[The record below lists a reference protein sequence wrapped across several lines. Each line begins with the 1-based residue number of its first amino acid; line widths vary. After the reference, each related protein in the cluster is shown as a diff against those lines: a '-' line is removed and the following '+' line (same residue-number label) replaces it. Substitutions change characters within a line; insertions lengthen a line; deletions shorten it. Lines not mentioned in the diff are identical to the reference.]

1 MNARTTDIQDIS
13 LLELD
18 HPGANDPAYR
28 ARRAAIAALA
38 AEFRRTGTVPDVAY
52 SAEEAATWRTA
63 VSRLQVLHARKASA
77 RYLQAAKNLA
87 ITPDRVPQLGE
98 LNGRL
103 ATAGGFRLAPVE
115 GLIDGKTFLSRLAEG
130 TMLCTQYIRHA
141 SRPDYTPEPD
151 VIHEIVGHA
160 PTFTD
165 PDFAEVTRLIGRA
178 AARAE
183 GDALEAIQRLY
194 WFTVEFGLIRE
205 QGVVKAFGAGL
216 LSSFGEL
223 GHCFGPDV
231 ERRAFTPSA
240 AASAGYDYSAMQPL
254 LFVIPSFAALRR
266 DVADFV
272 ARLGLAGTAA
282 KGPSMPG
289 K

>member
-28 ARRAAIAALA
+28 ARRAAIATLA

-52 SAEEAATWRTA
+52 AAEETATWRTA
-63 VSRLQVLHARKASA
+63 VSRLQILHARKASA
-77 RYLQAAKNLA
+77 RYLRAAKNLS
-87 ITPDRVPQLGE
+87 ITPERIPQLRE
-98 LNGRL
+98 LNVQL
-103 ATAGGFRLAPVE
+103 AAAGGFRLAPVE
-115 GLIDGKTFLSRLAEG
+115 GLIDGKTFLAGLAEG
-130 TMLCTQYIRHA
+130 TMLCTRYIRHA

-151 VIHEIVGHA
+151 VIHELVGHA

-165 PDFAEVTRLIGRA
+165 PDFREVTRLIGRA
-178 AARAE
+178 AAAAE
-183 GDALEAIQRLY
+183 GDALEAVMRLY

-205 QGVVKAFGAGL
+205 AGETKAFGAGL

-231 ERRAFTPSA
+231 ERRPFTPEA
-240 AASAGYDYSAMQPL
+240 AATAAYDYSAMQPL
-254 LFVIPSFAALRR
+254 LFVIPSFAELRASTGELLR
-266 DVADFV
+266 
-272 ARLGLAGTAA
+272 RLGLA
-282 KGPSMPG
+282 
-289 K
+289 